1 MILKIPLSRNLICW
15 SFKEKCFPQC
25 AWPQFLKGPRFEYV
39 WTRLE
44 AHGRLTRTTGQLKA
58 ARSVAFQLFHRRHF
72 SSMHRARRSY
82 TSAYAHDAT
91 KFSCA
96 SLLHYVVAYNRRMH
110 HQLRC
115 PSTCATVC
123 NHGNASKP
131 MLLRSFRF
139 SLVFEACRERAPFI
153 GPVKVIQVVS
163 MILFTFYFLSRDVIL
178 EY

>member
-1 MILKIPLSRNLICW
+1 MILKIPLSRNLNVDP
-15 SFKEKCFPQC
+15 SKRNVSLSVHDRN
-25 AWPQFLKGPRFEYV
+25 FLRDRVSSTCEPGLRHTGG
-39 WTRLE
+39 WLALLGSSRLP
-44 AHGRLTRTTGQLKA
+44 
-58 ARSVAFQLFHRRHF
+58 ARSHSNF
-72 SSMHRARRSY
+72 SIGVTSRRSY

-163 MILFTFYFLSRDVIL
+163 MILFIF
-178 EY
+178 

>member
-1 MILKIPLSRNLICW
+1 MILEISLSRNLNVDP
-15 SFKEKCFPQC
+15 SKRNVSLSVH

-58 ARSVAFQLFHRRHF
+58 ARSVAFQLFHRHHF

-82 TSAYAHDAT
+82 TSAYTHDAT
-91 KFSCA
+91 KFSYA

-153 GPVKVIQVVS
+153 GPVKVIQVVP
-163 MILFTFYFLSRDVIL
+163 MILFIF
-178 EY
+178 

>member
-1 MILKIPLSRNLICW
+1 MILQREMFPSVCMHDRNFLRDRVSSTCEPGLRHTGGWLALLGSSRL
-15 SFKEKCFPQC
+15 P
-25 AWPQFLKGPRFEYV
+25 
-39 WTRLE
+39 
-44 AHGRLTRTTGQLKA
+44 
-58 ARSVAFQLFHRRHF
+58 ARSHSNF
-72 SSMHRARRSY
+72 SIGVTSLLCTVHAVPIL
-82 TSAYAHDAT
+82 SAYTHDAT
-91 KFSCA
+91 KFSYA

-153 GPVKVIQVVS
+153 GPVKVIQVVP
-163 MILFTFYFLSRDVIL
+163 MILFIF
-178 EY
+178 